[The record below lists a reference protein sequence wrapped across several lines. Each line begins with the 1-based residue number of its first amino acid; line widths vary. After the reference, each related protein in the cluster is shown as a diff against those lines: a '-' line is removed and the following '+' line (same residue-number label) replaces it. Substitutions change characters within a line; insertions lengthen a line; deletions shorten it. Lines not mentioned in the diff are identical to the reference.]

1 MESSSQTPRVAPT
14 VYTRMV
20 ETVSAGTVI
29 VMSSVVVKAS
39 ALTKVV
45 KRVRRL
51 RLVVHVA
58 CTVLEG
64 QEIAIVR
71 NVRSEGLP
79 GQKQG

>member
-1 MESSSQTPRVAPT
+1 M
-14 VYTRMV
+14 M
-20 ETVSAGTVI
+20 
-29 VMSSVVVKAS
+29 KAS
-39 ALTKVV
+39 ALAKVV
-45 KRVRRL
+45 RRVRRL

-79 GQKQG
+79 GQEQG